1 MKTSSPNHNKGRI
14 EAIVSSNSEPF
25 MSVTHIIS
33 WITPDIF
40 NRACWDFVTTTS
52 QEFEEGAA
60 SFNFLVK
67 LD

>member
-1 MKTSSPNHNKGRI
+1 
-14 EAIVSSNSEPF
+14 